1 MHTIKHICFVCHY
14 AKKKSDDKNHLHEWI
29 LSQVSQ
35 ILYYWQFVNMYKTI
49 YYKVFEIVWSLSA
62 WLKWN
67 YFNAIMVMIMMMI
80 ISSLSLSAC
89 TTWWEEQI

>member
-14 AKKKSDDKNHLHEWI
+14 AKKKSDDMNHLHEWI

-62 WLKWN
+62 WLK
-67 YFNAIMVMIMMMI
+67 
-80 ISSLSLSAC
+80 
-89 TTWWEEQI
+89 